1 MSQTTPLTKL
11 EQLGW
16 VGVKSLHRWEL
27 CNTGEFSTYVL
38 VAKLQKRKKFTLLCR
53 KELYI
58 VTICFSEI
66 VSRTDERKMR

>member
-16 VGVKSLHRWEL
+16 VGVRSLHRWEL
-27 CNTGEFSTYVL
+27 CNTGEFTTYVL
-38 VAKLQKRKKFTLLCR
+38 VAKLQKKSLLFYVER
-53 KELYI
+53 NYI
-58 VTICFSEI
+58 LLQSTCFSEI